1 MAADTTDRGFAER
14 GLSGEQVL
22 ERVRT
27 GRTNDVPTRSS
38 RSVSAIVRA
47 NVLTRF
53 NALIGTL
60 FVAILVVGPV
70 QDSLFGFVILANT
83 GIGIVQELRA
93 KRTLDR
99 LAVLGAATARVRRDG
114 RVVELAPAGVVL
126 DDVLL
131 LGPGDKVVVDGTL
144 LSAQD
149 LELDESLLTGEAEPV
164 PRGPGEQVRS
174 GSFAVA
180 GTGAY
185 RATRVG
191 RDAYAAA
198 LAAEAS
204 RFTLVRSELRT
215 GINRFLAIITWLIV
229 PTATLLAITQ
239 FVIRASWHDAVRGT
253 VAGVVTM
260 VPEGLVLL
268 TSIAFAVGVIR
279 LGRRQCLVQELP
291 AIEGLARVDVVCADK
306 TGTLTEPGMA
316 LRELR
321 PLGARGDQPADLGRV
336 LAALGSADPR
346 PNASLRA
353 IIESCPDDP
362 HWTTTEVVPF
372 SSARGWSGAAFE
384 PGGVWVLGAPERLL
398 ADRHGHP
405 DTDTTEAQADDV
417 ANDEADEAL
426 RVARELSGQGH
437 RVMLLA
443 RATRPL
449 HRPDAPH
456 PVQPAALVVL
466 EQVIRP
472 DAAETLRYF
481 ARQGVR
487 VKVISGDTADTVGA
501 IARRLDLPGGRDPVQ
516 AASLPPGGPELTAVV
531 DRHDVFGRVT
541 PETKRAMV
549 GALQAAGHTVA
560 MTGDGVN
567 DVLALKD
574 ADVGVAMGSGSDA
587 TRAVAQIVLLDNRF
601 ATLPVVV
608 AEGRRVIGNI
618 ERVAGLF
625 LTKTVYAMLLALTVG
640 VLRLP
645 FPFLPRHLT
654 LVGALTIGI
663 PAFFLA
669 LAPNTERARTGMV
682 PRVLR
687 FAIPAGV
694 VAATASFAAYYL
706 ARQGV
711 STLAQ
716 ERTAATIALAMAGF
730 GVLTSLAR
738 PLNWWKFLL
747 VGCMVASFTLVFAV
761 PTLRDFFALPL
772 PAARHWG
779 TALAVGGIS
788 WVAVEA
794 IARVTRDRRP
804 AD

>member
-1 MAADTTDRGFAER
+1 MAAGTADGPAER
-14 GLSGEQVL
+14 GLSDEQVL

-27 GRTNDVPTRSS
+27 GRTNDVPARSS
-38 RSVSAIVRA
+38 RSVSAILRA

-60 FVAILVVGPV
+60 FVAILLVGPI
-70 QDSLFGFVILANT
+70 QDSLFGFVIVANT

-99 LAVLGAATARVRRDG
+99 LAVLGAAVARVRRNG
-114 RVVELAPAGVVL
+114 RVVELAPAEVVL

-131 LGPGDKVVVDGTL
+131 LGPGDKVVVDGVL
-144 LSAQD
+144 LSTQD

-164 PRGPGEQVRS
+164 PRGPAEQVRS

-180 GTGAY
+180 GTGVY

-204 RFTLVRSELRT
+204 RFALVRSELRT
-215 GINRFLAIITWLIV
+215 GINEFLVIITWVIV
-229 PTATLLAITQ
+229 PTAALLAVTQ
-239 FVIRASWHDAVRGT
+239 FASRASWHDAVRGT

-268 TSIAFAVGVIR
+268 TSIAFAVGVVR
-279 LGRRQCLVQELP
+279 LGRRRCLVQELP
-291 AIEGLARVDVVCADK
+291 AIEGLARVDVVCVDK

-316 LRELR
+316 LRAVR
-321 PLGARGDQPADLGRV
+321 PLGATGDPVELGRV
-336 LAALGSADPR
+336 LAALGAADPR

-362 HWTTTEVVPF
+362 HWTVSEMVPF
-372 SSARGWSGAAFE
+372 SSTRGWSGAVFE
-384 PGGVWVLGAPERLL
+384 SHGAWVLGAPERLL
-398 ADRHGHP
+398 AGRSGDP
-405 DTDTTEAQADDV
+405 AADP
-417 ANDEADEAL
+417 AL
-426 RVARELSGQGH
+426 RAAQDLSGQGH
-437 RVMLLA
+437 RVLLLA
-443 RATRPL
+443 RADGSLRRPEGPGL
-449 HRPDAPH
+449 VR
-456 PVQPAALVVL
+456 PAALVVL

-472 DAAETLRYF
+472 DATETLRYF
-481 ARQGVR
+481 ARQDVR
-487 VKVISGDTADTVGA
+487 VKVVSGDNADTVGA
-501 IARRLDLPGGRDPVQ
+501 IARRLGLPGGRDPVQ
-516 AASLPPGGPELTAVV
+516 ASQLPQGGPELTAMV

-625 LTKTVYAMLLALTVG
+625 LTKTVYATLLALTVG

-654 LVGALTIGI
+654 LVGAVTIGV

-687 FAIPAGV
+687 FAIPAGG
-694 VAATASFAAYYL
+694 VAAAASFAAYFL
-706 ARQGV
+706 ARQDAG
-711 STLAQ
+711 TLPQ
-716 ERTAATIALAMAGF
+716 ERTAATMALAVAGF

-738 PLNWWKFLL
+738 PLSWWKVLL
-747 VGCMVASFTLVFAV
+747 VTAMLLSFAV
-761 PTLRDFFALPL
+761 VLVEPTLRDFFALPL
-772 PAARHWG
+772 PAARHWL
-779 TALAVGGIS
+779 TALAVGGAGWLAI
-788 WVAVEA
+788 EA
-794 IARVTRDRRP
+794 ISRVVRRRP
-804 AD
+804 VG